1 VYSRITEGVA
11 VGFTYVKIRVYNFDL
26 SKWKD
31 VEVLVDS
38 GALFTS
44 IPRSILEELGLK
56 PIAKRKLRV
65 FSGEVIERDVG
76 GAIIEYEGKRA
87 VVPVVF
93 GEPED
98 VSVLGVTALEALG
111 YKLDPV
117 TKKLKPV
124 ELLMI

>member
-1 VYSRITEGVA
+1 M
-11 VGFTYVKIRVYNFDL
+11 GFTYIKIRVYNFDL
-26 SKWKD
+26 SKWVD
-31 VEVLVDS
+31 AEVLVDS
-38 GALFTS
+38 EALFTS

-65 FSGEVIERDVG
+65 FSGRIIERDIG

-93 GEPED
+93 GTQED
-98 VSVLGVTALEALG
+98 TPVLGVTTLEALG
-111 YKLDPV
+111 YQLDPV